1 MAFMEDSLVNFGT
14 LKYHQKC
21 AKSWQKM
28 KKSLVQKLTGRWIRP
43 KTQMLIF
50 FFSIQTLIFLSSLK
64 MFWHIFYVPILSLFC
79 ELLYLSSQVCNLFST
94 YLVWQLG
101 QVIRYQ
107 GNHYY
112 WPSKIQM
119 QAYTLMLLRRLR
131 CHLQ

>member
-1 MAFMEDSLVNFGT
+1 MLTVLKIDISYTTENVLTYIFMYQF
-14 LKYHQKC
+14 C
-21 AKSWQKM
+21 
-28 KKSLVQKLTGRWIRP
+28 
-43 KTQMLIF
+43 
-50 FFSIQTLIFLSSLK
+50 
-64 MFWHIFYVPILSLFC
+64 LSLFC

-119 QAYTLMLLRRLR
+119 QA
-131 CHLQ
+131 